1 MGSRHHLR
9 SYGEARVDDDGGVK
23 AVIGASL
30 DVTLQVQADAVLRE
44 REQRLR
50 LALDGTVAALGNT
63 VAMRDPYTSSHE
75 RRVAELGSVIAQR
88 LGWSAE
94 AAERLRLAALV
105 HDIGKIA
112 VPAEILCKP
121 GRLSGVEFELVKTH
135 AAVGAELL
143 APIDF
148 DGPVAEIVLQHHE
161 RLDGSGYPRGLRGDE
176 VLPGA
181 RVLAVADVMEAMITH
196 RPYRPA
202 LPLEEALAEVAAGAG
217 SRYDAAVCAAA
228 IRLFQDEGFAF
239 GEQA

>member
-1 MGSRHHLR
+1 V
-9 SYGEARVDDDGGVK
+9 A
-23 AVIGASL
+23 
-30 DVTLQVQADAVLRE
+30 Q
-44 REQRLR
+44 
-50 LALDGTVAALGNT
+50 LAC
-63 VAMRDPYTSSHE
+63 AM
-75 RRVAELGSVIAQR
+75 VAEMGMSEDQVEGLRIACY
-88 LGWSAE
+88 
-94 AAERLRLAALV
+94 V

-112 VPAEILCKP
+112 VPAEILCKS